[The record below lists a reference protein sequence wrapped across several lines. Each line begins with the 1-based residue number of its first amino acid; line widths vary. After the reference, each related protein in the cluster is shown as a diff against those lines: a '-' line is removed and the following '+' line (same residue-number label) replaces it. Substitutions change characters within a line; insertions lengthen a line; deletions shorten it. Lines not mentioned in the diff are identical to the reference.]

1 MFPPMLASG
10 PGNATISS
18 LGGSIFG
25 EIFSTL
31 LPFGFSPA
39 LLLSTSTPIDDN
51 DPIPFCCC

>member
-39 LLLSTSTPIDDN
+39 LLSTSTPIEDN